1 MTKKQNRV
9 RGFGKRSLSVILA
22 MLIVLSTMVV
32 MLTSTML
39 TANAAISYW
48 NVAGN
53 FNGWGDSLNNTAYR
67 ISGSSGSVTINI
79 SSDSYSSITFKMCA
93 YEGSWHWCGNSTGS
107 TSSGAET
114 ELGWDDKIS
123 GYDKDIQMLLPSG
136 TTQVTFTITV
146 KNGKNYVTA
155 TANGTGGG
163 GEGSDTTQMTYDA
176 PVNTSN
182 PANNAENLF
191 WANATYFDYES
202 DKELSSNGW
211 LNPIQAGT
219 LGFGGSVDEWYP
231 FFIFN
236 RSVVKAQA
244 DAQPDWSEPLY
255 FGNFCNTPG
264 AYNGNT
270 PHHQGGVS
278 NNGYTEA
285 TNSYNAT
292 RFVHIANNSDK
303 NSAGGDSLANMYCS
317 YQGLVNQHLSASGDL
332 LLPNGQIAPYFNSH
346 SDTPLEGYAKIVNSS
361 FPFRVNDVPG
371 ANYKKYTFNSK
382 NATDNVYFT
391 WATNG
396 STTYPTGVNYGA
408 GTTYGVL
415 DGVSRFMYNTSSGY
429 GIFPFNNASSNYKG
443 VKTNAN
449 ENLNY
454 GFGIKTQMRFRVP
467 KPSDDVN
474 TESDPIYF
482 SFSGDDDLWMYIT
495 DESGNSQLVLDMGGD
510 HKESTG
516 KVNFHTLTSTV
527 DKVGTSGGAV
537 NTSFNFDYDQTYTMT
552 VFYMER
558 GLIESNCEM
567 EFTMYPAGNQVNVEK
582 EVNVAN
588 INSTSTSKAL
598 QNAVKAVDTFN
609 FTAYQATSA
618 SGANT
623 AMANTEYMHTT
634 YGVRR
639 TNTSSGLFSLKN
651 SEKASFLSQYATNS
665 YVTVAETNPNSGS
678 NLSYTTRWNVTDPQD
693 SSRNLTNQTG
703 LQTTKL
709 QLKNPTGDAYDYAQL
724 DYKFVNTPNVG
735 NVSVTKNIPGATA
748 ADRTQQ
754 FNAKVEVS
762 LNGTSGP
769 FVAYPLTYSAS
780 DISGRTFET
789 NASGMLSSSALL
801 KAGRT
806 LTFRNLPTN
815 AVVRVT
821 EQLTN
826 AQKALYQASYQGGR
840 NAVTVPNGSTSAITV
855 VNTPITPDS
864 VKGFI
869 NGFKLLDNTNYTGDM
884 FKFIEEGVARS
895 AGDPAN
901 IIDTSGIHDETTSV
915 DENSVFRFSDLTFD
929 KEGIY
934 RYHVY
939 EDTSYLT
946 TPDTTFDT
954 DFTSTKTHYL
964 VEFTVTKQSNKLV
977 VGYPVYYAYTPTGN
991 PITSAD
997 FDPAKEEPSLII
1009 FNNLEKGNLRIEKE
1023 NQKGEKV
1030 KDVEF
1035 AVYEVDE
1042 DMQLIIDG
1050 RQSGAQ
1056 KYDSMITYINANGIQ
1071 KAGSGV
1077 TGQDGVATIN
1087 NLPIYKDNFVKA
1099 TKVSGINHLTVNRAE
1114 FTGYKKYIL
1123 LELASTGTAG
1133 YSINKTIGAPNGTI
1147 NANNVFSFPINSQY
1161 DFTFSFVNNQLKNP
1175 STAGSGM
1182 TLFKIL
1188 GMGLAALS
1196 ILALGGYLLYTKK
1209 AAKRKAPKH
1218 VMK

>member
-1 MTKKQNRV
+1 MTKKQNRI

-39 TANAAISYW
+39 TSHAAISYW
-48 NVAGN
+48 YLVGD
-53 FNGWGDSLNNTAYR
+53 FNGWNINDETYKLNMGGNVNIPPNAANGFKAIAVENGNRIWNGLDGATSMAMGSDKKLNWGGGNNIKFSNSPENPTSYTVYIYQSGQENHISVVANTVPVE
-67 ISGSSGSVTINI
+67 SGSKNI
-79 SSDSYSSITFKMCA
+79 GKTF
-93 YEGSWHWCGNSTGS
+93 
-107 TSSGAET
+107 
-114 ELGWDDKIS
+114 
-123 GYDKDIQMLLPSG
+123 
-136 TTQVTFTITV
+136 TTQTPVAPGNTDGDGIFWA
-146 KNGKNYVTA
+146 KA
-155 TANGTGGG
+155 TYYDYISDWEHGHTNWLKPIKAGTGH
-163 GEGSDTTQMTYDA
+163 
-176 PVNTSN
+176 NWSN
-182 PANNAENLF
+182 
-191 WANATYFDYES
+191 
-202 DKELSSNGW
+202 
-211 LNPIQAGT
+211 
-219 LGFGGSVDEWYP
+219 DEWYP
-231 FFIFN
+231 FFGIN
-236 RSVVKAQA
+236 GVISNYYSGKSAY
-244 DAQPDWSEPLY
+244 PLY
-255 FGNFCNTPG
+255 FGNFCYTQG
-264 AYNGNT
+264 AYDTSG
-270 PHHQGGVS
+270 HHYGT
-278 NNGYTEA
+278 NNGYNTA
-285 TNSYNAT
+285 ISGLTNFKYA
-292 RFVHIANNSDK
+292 VNNSNKD
-303 NSAGGDSLANMYCS
+303 NYSSGTVGGTGLQNYNQS
-317 YQGLVNQHLSASGDL
+317 YQGLMNTHLGSNGEL
-332 LLPNGQIAPYFNSH
+332 LMAGSNTEAPYFNKAALG
-346 SDTPLEGYAKIVNSS
+346 DYVNVVESA
-361 FPFRVNDVPG
+361 FPFRVTDNG
-371 ANYKKYTFNSK
+371 AYKTYQFNS
-382 NATDNVYFT
+382 TDGQDNVYFT
-391 WATNG
+391 WAQDGNSTRPTSVHYG
-396 STTYPTGVNYGA
+396 SYDFKVK
-408 GTTYGVL
+408 
-415 DGVSRFMYNTSSGY
+415 DGIEHFMHNESSGY
-429 GIFPFNNASSNYKG
+429 GIFPFNNGSSVNKG
-443 VKTNAN
+443 TKYNTND
-449 ENLNY
+449 NLDY
-454 GFGIKTQMRFRVP
+454 GFGVKMEVKFRVP
-467 KPSDDVN
+467 KPNESTGVN
-474 TESDPIYF
+474 TGANPIKF
-482 SFSGDDDLWMYIT
+482 DFSGDDDMWMYIT
-495 DESGNSQLVLDMGGD
+495 DDETGASYLVLDMGGN
-510 HKESTG
+510 HKQSSG
-516 KVNFHTLTSTV
+516 SVDFNKLTSKV
-527 DKVGTSGGAV
+527 DHVYQGNNTTDRAV
-537 NTSFNFDYDQTYTMT
+537 EKSFLNDIGLDFDYNKTYTMT

-567 EFTMYPAGNQVNVEK
+567 TFSMYPAGNQVNVEK
-582 EVNVAN
+582 EVNTAN
-588 INSTSTSKAL
+588 INHTSSNYDLANAVASLDTFGFTAL
-598 QNAVKAVDTFN
+598 QS
-609 FTAYQATSA
+609 QSA
-618 SGANT
+618 SGVYT
-623 AMANTEYMHTT
+623 QLKNTEYMHNY
-634 YGVRR
+634 YGNRK
-639 TNTSSGLFSLKN
+639 TGSTGLFNLKD
-651 SEKASFLSQYATNS
+651 SEMASFLSQYTTNN
-665 YVTVAETNPNSGS
+665 YVQIVENIPTGGS
-678 NLSYTTRWNVTDPQD
+678 NKLSYTTKWSVTDPKD

-709 QLKNPTGDAYDYAQL
+709 QLKNPSGDPNDYAQL

-735 NVSVTKNIPGATA
+735 HVSVTKSIPGASTA
-748 ADRTQQ
+748 DKSQQ

-789 NASGMLSSSALL
+789 SASGMLSSSALL

-954 DFTSTKTHYL
+954 DFTGTKTHYL